1 MFRRPAVEM
10 TDFNP
15 STKREALLAEV
26 LGDVH
31 VVLKKIDLMTH
42 NVATLDKTM
51 ALSTAALAA
60 ASDDHRKTVSET
72 VEVLRREVAKML
84 IDATTQAANQLVTQ
98 QSKVL
103 EKAAVETIRGP
114 VFAQWR
120 KQNKQIALIIVAS
133 TSLIT
138 AMLTTALIKILGV

>member
-1 MFRRPAVEM
+1 M

-51 ALSTAALAA
+51 ALSTAALTA
-60 ASDDHRKTVSET
+60 ASDDHRKTVNET
-72 VEVLRREVAKML
+72 VEILRREVAKIL
-84 IDATTQAANQLVTQ
+84 IDATTQAASQLVTQ

-103 EKAAVETIRGP
+103 EKAAIETIRGP

-133 TSLIT
+133 TSLVT
-138 AMLTTALIKILGV
+138 ATLTVALIKILSS

>member
-1 MFRRPAVEM
+1 M

-60 ASDDHRKTVSET
+60 ASDDHRRTVNET
-72 VEVLRREVAKML
+72 VEILRREVAKML

-103 EKAAVETIRGP
+103 EMAAIETIRGP

-133 TSLIT
+133 TSLLT
-138 AMLTTALIKILGV
+138 ATLTVALIKILNS